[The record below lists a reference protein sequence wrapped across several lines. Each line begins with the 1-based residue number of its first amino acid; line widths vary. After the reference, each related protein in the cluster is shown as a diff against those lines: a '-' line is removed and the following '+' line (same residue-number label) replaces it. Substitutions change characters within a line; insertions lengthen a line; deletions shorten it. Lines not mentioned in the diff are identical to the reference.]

1 MIHVDT
7 SVVLAELLGEDRIPQ
22 PGFWDEPL
30 FSSRL
35 LVYEIWGRLN
45 ARNLVATHGDA
56 TDRPLSRVRLVE
68 LSPLVLERALTPF
81 PVPGADA
88 RRTPPRH
95 AGLARAFGAPPERGG
110 VRCPPSRRCLGA
122 WVRATPALGLTTG
135 GRGPW
140 PRAAR

>member
-1 MIHVDT
+1 MIYVDT

-35 LVYEIWGRLN
+35 LVHETWVRLN

-56 TDRPLSRVRLVE
+56 TDRLLSRVSLVE

-81 PVPGADA
+81 PVPVRTLDA
-88 RRTPPRH
+88 LHLATLDWLTRSGRRPSV
-95 AGLARAFGAPPERGG
+95 AVYD
-110 VRCPPSRRCLGA
+110 VRLRDVAL
-122 WVRATPALGLTTG
+122 ALGFAPHPLAG
-135 GRGPW
+135 
-140 PRAAR
+140 